1 MRMIH
6 FFLMA
11 WTFCLVGASKAESGP
26 SIPHWITADEA
37 SDSMFVL
44 ARSVSFDENIQSATL
59 HLAADYAT
67 AKVTFNGVS
76 VVIVEPYCSRQS
88 IDVTRWMKSGE
99 NRLEVAVDPVDGP
112 TAIAC
117 EWRVQLLSGREQ
129 RFISDEQWRASIS
142 TGASLKIA
150 DLGPVRGEQ
159 WGIGRRDISL
169 SPVENYEQ
177 WRQAASGENR
187 AATKPK
193 FWTVPGFEISEL
205 RTAQPDEGSWISLTF
220 DPNGRVIISKED
232 RGLLRMSITQ
242 DRQQVEK
249 VQFIDVDLKECRGL
263 LFDGDTLYANANNSK
278 ALYRL
283 KILEDGSAQEVKSI
297 REFPGGVGHGRNDL
311 AQDEQWLYLIHGDS
325 VDLPKSNIFDLTS
338 PARHWSGDDSQREG
352 HLLRMHKKTNQ
363 WELLVGGL
371 RNPYGIAVHSSG
383 EVFTFDADNEF
394 DMGTPWYRPTRFV
407 ALYPGG
413 DVGYRTASN
422 KIPPRFHDQPENL
435 PPVLTIG
442 RSSPTSVFFD
452 AHLDFPKPYRD
463 AIYLLDWTY
472 GRIIAV
478 HLEPQG
484 AGWRAFP
491 ELFLQGRPL
500 NVTDVARGP
509 DGAMYLITGGRGTQS
524 SLYRIAAANSY
535 RETSATNA
543 TRDSDSA
550 LAHEIA
556 SNTFSRNQR
565 KIRLELEAIGRQSNG
580 QQAASIVKHLNNAD
594 PVIRHAARIALERIE
609 SSFRNPNPEHSLEP
623 GEWLASQL
631 AIAQAGKPIDLQR
644 WLALEPNK
652 LNLSQRFV
660 WLRVCE
666 WMMRHHPEAVQSQ
679 RSMIIARLID
689 AWPQSSPL
697 MVAAEGTSDL
707 FRHHLSRILG
717 SLKAN
722 EAIGLIVAELLPSPV
737 QEDRMAG
744 LLSLKNLDTGWT
756 PRQREMQWE
765 AFRETERMVGGEGLP
780 TFIKTIR
787 NESLMT
793 LSEGERSTL
802 AHLIDAAPSTPT
814 TAVSNAKRKHVRKWT
829 VEATGALSTSGNVE
843 GDRQRGA
850 TLFAEAQ
857 CIRCHRIGNR
867 GTWVGPDLTFVG
879 RRFNPKDLLDSILT
893 PSRSVAENY
902 RLDSIVTTEGMVY
915 TGRLLIEGDY
925 RSEKVRI
932 QTDPLDFNS
941 VKEIDKRDIDQHWQ
955 TEQSPMPDG
964 LLDTF
969 ELDEIRDLLAYLQ
982 DPL

>member
-1 MRMIH
+1 MRM
-6 FFLMA
+6 FPLFLMA
-11 WTFCLVGASKAESGP
+11 WTFCLVGSGSAESGP
-26 SIPHWITADEA
+26 SIPHWITADDA
-37 SDSMFVL
+37 SDSQFVL
-44 ARSVSFDENIQSATL
+44 ARSVSFDENIQSAKL
-59 HLAADYAT
+59 HLAVDCAT
-67 AKVTFNGVS
+67 AKVTFNGVTAI
-76 VVIVEPYCSRQS
+76 IVEPYCPRQS
-88 IDVTRWMKSGE
+88 IDVTRWMKAGE

-117 EWRVQLLSGREQ
+117 EWRVQLLSGREHQ
-129 RFISDEQWRASIS
+129 LITDEQWKASSS
-142 TGASLKIA
+142 TGTTLKIA
-150 DLGPVRGEQ
+150 DRGQVRVEQ
-159 WGIGRRDISL
+159 WGIGRRDIGL

-177 WRQAASGENR
+177 WRQASSGENR
-187 AATKPK
+187 AAAKPK

-205 RTAQPDEGSWISLTF
+205 RTAQPEEGSWISLTF
-220 DPNGRVIISKED
+220 DPKGRAIISKED

-283 KILEDGSAQEVKSI
+283 KILDDGSAHEVTSI

-311 AQDEQWLYLIHGDS
+311 AQDDQWIYLIHGDS
-325 VDLPKSNIFDLTS
+325 VDLPKANIFDLTS
-338 PARHWSGDDSQREG
+338 PVRHWSGDDSQREG
-352 HLLRMHKKTNQ
+352 HLLRMHKKTYQ

-407 ALYPGG
+407 GLYPGG

-422 KIPPRFHDQPENL
+422 KMPPRFHDQPENV

-452 AHLDFPKPYRD
+452 PHLDFPKPYQD

-524 SLYRIAAANSY
+524 SLYRIAATNSQ
-535 RETSATNA
+535 RETIATNA
-543 TRDSDSA
+543 NRDPNSA
-550 LAHEIA
+550 LAHETESHA
-556 SNTFSRNQR
+556 FSRKQQ
-565 KIRLELEAIGRQSNG
+565 KIRFELEAIARQANG
-580 QQAASIVKHLNNAD
+580 QQIASIVKHLNNAD
-594 PVIRHAARIALERIE
+594 PVIRHAARIALERID
-609 SSFRNPNPEHSLEP
+609 SSFWNQNFEQSLDP
-623 GEWLASQL
+623 GEWLAMEL
-631 AIAQAGKPIDLQR
+631 AIAQAGKPIDWQR
-644 WLALEPNK
+644 WLALDPNK

-666 WMMRHHPEAVQSQ
+666 WMIRHHPESVQSQ
-679 RSMIIARLID
+679 RSMIIARLIH

-697 MVAAEGTSDL
+697 MVAAEGTSVL
-707 FRHHLSRILG
+707 FRHQLSRILG
-717 SLKAN
+717 GLKAN
-722 EAIGLIVAELLPSPV
+722 EAIGLIVDELLPSPV
-737 QEDRMAG
+737 QEDRLTG
-744 LLSLKNLDTGWT
+744 LLALKNLDTGWT
-756 PRQREMQWE
+756 LRQREMQWE

-787 NESLMT
+787 SESLLT
-793 LSEGERSTL
+793 LSESERGAL
-802 AHLIDAAPSTPT
+802 AHLIEAATSTPGNP
-814 TAVSNAKRKHVRKWT
+814 VSNLNRKHVRKWT
-829 VEATGALSTSGNVE
+829 IEATGALSVSGNVE
-843 GDRQRGA
+843 GDRLRGA

-902 RLDSIVTTEGMVY
+902 RLESIVTTDGMVY
-915 TGRLLIEGDY
+915 TGRLLVEGDY

-941 VKEIDKRDIDQHWQ
+941 VKEIDKRDIDQHRQ
-955 TEQSPMPDG
+955 TEQSPMPEG